1 LEVHFTAELE
11 AKLSQSAARQ
21 GRSPDDL
28 VQEALARYFD
38 EEARFIEAVKRGE
51 DVLQKGEFLTH
62 EQVAGRLERF
72 LRS

>member
-1 LEVHFTAELE
+1 MEVHFTAELE